1 MWENRQPLAAANAA
15 AVFHRARSIKQE
27 FSCGW
32 NEAKLQQMPTILHFF
47 AFVFIGLEDELM

>member
-1 MWENRQPLAAANAA
+1 MGKPPTLAAANAA